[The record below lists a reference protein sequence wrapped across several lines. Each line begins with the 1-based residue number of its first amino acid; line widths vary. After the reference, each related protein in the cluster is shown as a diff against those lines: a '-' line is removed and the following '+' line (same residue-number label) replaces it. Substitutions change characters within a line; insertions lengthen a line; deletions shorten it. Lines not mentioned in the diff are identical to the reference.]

1 MSCSRENSLDPA
13 RLKIVRAGKADIDEL
28 ERIVN
33 LAYRGG
39 QASVAWKN
47 ENHLVQGPRVTHEDL
62 HKHLESTE
70 STILLLRSETGELLG
85 CVQIE
90 HEPGESEAHIGML
103 TVHPEYQN
111 YGLGR
116 MLLQRAGDFAKND
129 LACKKAKMCVF
140 AGREELLAWYAK
152 MGYEP
157 TGEKMPFFGPESGLT
172 PLVDNA
178 HFVVV
183 SKALV

>member
-1 MSCSRENSLDPA
+1 MSRSQESSLDLD
-13 RLKIVRAGKADIDEL
+13 RLLVSRAGKEDIVEL
-28 ERIVN
+28 ENIVN

-47 ENHLVQGPRVTHEDL
+47 ENHLVQGPRVTQDDL
-62 HKHLESTE
+62 QKYMESDE
-70 STILLLRSETGELLG
+70 STILLLRSDTGELLA

-90 HEPGESEAHIGML
+90 HKQGQTEAHIGML
-103 TVHPEYQN
+103 TVHPKYQN
-111 YGLGR
+111 FGLGR
-116 MLLQRAGDFAKND
+116 RLLQLAGDFAKND
-129 LACKKAKMCVF
+129 LACRKAKMCVF
-140 AGREELLAWYAK
+140 AGRQELLAWYAK
-152 MGYEP
+152 MGYEL

-183 SKALV
+183 SKILD